1 MENISNRQFYNL
13 NEEEK
18 ELYKKDKKPFI
29 RFLIRC
35 PDELLNKYKEDFGY
49 GTCKKSNNSEIR
61 DKVIEYSFDVFPYG
75 NEKSKD
81 MILNHSVIV
90 CKKEDIQEI
99 KDKLKLSFPNVSFT
113 NSSKTSITTQLNPN
127 VNVCIRGIWRSASEE
142 EEIKYPI
149 CVLSYDR
156 HDKNGKTHLTLSKFK
171 INHYLFIEPSE
182 KEEYDKWINHD
193 YCELVVLPSDYHLI
207 GMGSTSVR
215 NYILEWGRKLG
226 YERVWML
233 DDNIKKYIRLFQGV
247 KNEIISNEIFTSIEK
262 YVNRY
267 DNVGLVSH
275 NFNPFVNE
283 GDCRSCIVKNNK
295 CYSSMLIKTNEDI
308 IFRYKHQE
316 DNLISIEYINKGYCN
331 LCFNHILYD
340 KDTSGTN
347 NGGNH
352 SVIYKVKEGDKDG
365 SGYNERF
372 EYFEMILKILLIE
385 GKLKLRQERKIT
397 DLMKRSTTMKSKEYH
412 SQMDYSH
419 LEGYNNEIF
428 KKTNYDEIVID
439 QKKSNLTFINNN

>member
-1 MENISNRQFYNL
+1 L

-18 ELYKKDKKPFI
+18 KLYMKDKKSFV

-49 GTCKKSNNSEIR
+49 GTCKKSDNSEIR
-61 DKVIEYSFDVFPYG
+61 DKVIEYSFDVVPYG
-75 NEKSKD
+75 NDKSKE
-81 MILNHSVIV
+81 MNVNHSVVV
-90 CKKEDIQEI
+90 CKNEDIQEI
-99 KDKLKLSFPNVSFT
+99 KDKLKVSFPNVVFRM
-113 NSSKTSITTQLNPN
+113 KLPSITTQLDPSE
-127 VNVCIRGIWRSASEE
+127 CERGIWKSVGEE

-156 HDKNGKTHLTLSKFK
+156 HDKNGKTHLTLSKYK
-171 INHYLFIEPSE
+171 IKHYLFIEPCE
-182 KEEYDKWINHD
+182 KELYEEWINKD
-193 YCELVVLPSDYHLI
+193 YCELVVLPSDFHLI

-215 NYILEWGRKLG
+215 NYILKWGREHG

-233 DDNIKKYIRLFQGV
+233 DDNIKKYLRLLQGV

-283 GDCRSCIVKNNK
+283 GDCRCCIVKNNK
-295 CYSSMLIKTNEDI
+295 CYSSMLIKTHEDI

-316 DNLISIEYINKGYCN
+316 DNLISIEYINKGYTN
-331 LCFNHILYD
+331 LCFNHMLYD
-340 KDTSGTN
+340 KDTSGKN
-347 NGGNH
+347 KGGNH
-352 SVIYKVKEGDKDG
+352 SVIYKVKEGETDG

-385 GKLKLRQERKIT
+385 GKLKLREGRKTT
-397 DLMKRSTTMKSKEYH
+397 DLMKRSTTMKTKEYH
-412 SQMDYSH
+412 SKMDYSH

-428 KKTNYDEIVID
+428 KKNNYDDIVSSE
-439 QKKSNLTFINNN
+439 KKSNLELIIKKV